1 MRSCGIGEAERLKK
15 PSSLQVVR
23 LARGWC
29 GHLSQ
34 GWASP
39 GGASEL
45 HRNWSL
51 AQNSKEKR
59 REKTE
64 RLGQKQRP
72 KPCPSPRGGASSAA
86 TILYVP
92 RAARTFSAEEARV
105 AIRPVLEARLKDA
118 KYEPH
123 GSALAAVELAECVK
137 KAVKALGYER
147 YKIVCYVVLGA
158 TTASGLCCS
167 SRAVWSPTVDTYAEV
182 CFQNDSLFALCLVF
196 AVYHE

>member
-1 MRSCGIGEAERLKK
+1 MGSCSFGEAERLKK
-15 PSSLQVVR
+15 PSSLEAMR
-23 LARGWC
+23 LARSWC

-34 GWASP
+34 GWAPP
-39 GGASEL
+39 GGGSEL
-45 HRNWSL
+45 HRSRSL
-51 AQNSKEKR
+51 SHRSKEKR
-59 REKTE
+59 REKAE
-64 RLGQKQRP
+64 RLSQRQRP
-72 KPCPSPRGGASSAA
+72 NADPNSSSSSSSA
-86 TILYVP
+86 TNLYVP
-92 RAARTFSAEEARV
+92 RAARTFSAEEARA

-123 GSALAAVELAECVK
+123 GSALAVVELAECVK

-147 YKIVCYVVLGA
+147 YKIICYLALGA
-158 TTASGLCCS
+158 TTSSGLCCS

>member
-1 MRSCGIGEAERLKK
+1 MGSCSFGEAERLKK
-15 PSSLQVVR
+15 PSSLGAMR
-23 LARGWC
+23 LARSWY

-34 GWASP
+34 GWAPP
-39 GGASEL
+39 GGGSEL
-45 HRNWSL
+45 HR
-51 AQNSKEKR
+51 SKGKR
-59 REKTE
+59 REKAE
-64 RLGQKQRP
+64 RLSQRQRP
-72 KPCPSPRGGASSAA
+72 NAGPNSSSSSSSA
-86 TILYVP
+86 TNLYVP
-92 RAARTFSAEEARV
+92 RAARTFSAEEARA

-123 GSALAAVELAECVK
+123 GSALAVVELAECVK

-147 YKIVCYVVLGA
+147 YKIVCYLALGA
-158 TTASGLCCS
+158 TTSSGLCCS